1 MAEDI
6 IKELTINLETVLYQF
21 VKLYDQLAV
30 DHSLMAQRELKVVR
44 NVEKLQDIATEL
56 HELGPTIVTTIKN
69 TTKQEVE
76 QVFANIVNLV
86 ERSIDGKLKPSCNV
100 LDATLVKLNEAMQDT
115 QKIKEQLGL
124 RNTWLLVLMSFFAG
138 CLIGGLIVLVVGLK
152 VS

>member
-1 MAEDI
+1 M
-6 IKELTINLETVLYQF
+6 ETVLYQF

-44 NVEKLQDIATEL
+44 NVEKLQDIATER